1 MADEA
6 QEPEVVQGEVV
17 DDGPAPEMK
26 PVVDDYLPD
35 VVVADD
41 TQTSVMLAMDNADL
55 AKLLSDVQSTALRKW
70 VYELPGNK
78 GTGLTVHAVQD
89 ITQRMNW
96 TGKAKIG
103 VMAET
108 LTTERIVE
116 NAGNGPEPFW
126 VATIFAR
133 DEVTGAVLP
142 GSSMEPVNMKLR
154 KQTADKKRAE
164 GAVIPD
170 DNRVFDPFSRTKAI
184 QKATRNALAAFI
196 PEEIEQTVI
205 AMFTKDTSRVE
216 RIQTAE
222 EAKVDDLPPALTD
235 DRALGLMEA
244 CKQLYA
250 EIGEI
255 EGGQGKVAFP
265 PGQFNAWMMKS
276 QHSHDA
282 LERFVAYLQS
292 KLEELPAKI
301 REANWAREAEETAV
315 KVPCPV
321 CEAGPGR
328 FCKDT
333 RGSHRERMQA
343 RYDQLAAAS

>member
-1 MADEA
+1 MELRERIDKCLQEMRNHLFNELLPFWTTHGVDE
-6 QEPEVVQGEVV
+6 QYG
-17 DDGPAPEMK
+17 GFLT
-26 PVVDDYLPD
+26 YLDKNGNPIFL
-35 VVVADD
+35 
-41 TQTSVMLAMDNADL
+41 LAMDNADL

-184 QKATRNALAAFI
+184 QNS
-196 PEEIEQTVI
+196 TV
-205 AMFTKDTSRVE
+205 R
-216 RIQTAE
+216 
-222 EAKVDDLPPALTD
+222 
-235 DRALGLMEA
+235 
-244 CKQLYA
+244 
-250 EIGEI
+250 
-255 EGGQGKVAFP
+255 
-265 PGQFNAWMMKS
+265 
-276 QHSHDA
+276 DA
-282 LERFVAYLQS
+282 SV
-292 KLEELPAKI
+292 
-301 REANWAREAEETAV
+301 
-315 KVPCPV
+315 
-321 CEAGPGR
+321 
-328 FCKDT
+328 
-333 RGSHRERMQA
+333 HR
-343 RYDQLAAAS
+343 YAAATPSSRLANTSAAPV